1 MKDFEKLYKELKI
14 FQEGMYGF
22 EIKNGL
28 IEIEEINPKDKNSIM
43 RCEIK
48 LKSESIC
55 TRKIEKSNKFKHL
68 NKQKCADAVIITKN
82 SNNYELHILELKKS
96 IHGDD
101 LKELYEKFLGAYLRA
116 MSIIVAYCKITKI
129 SFYLL
134 YEKNRNNKSKEKNNT
149 NFEGT
154 SEKKDNKYYFD
165 LFSKNKVKNNFQL
178 KIPPFDTDTLKI
190 IKRCTKES
198 EILEI

>member
-22 EIKNGL
+22 EIKNN
-28 IEIEEINPKDKNSIM
+28 IFEIEDEQSGMKYKVN
-43 RCEIK
+43 

-55 TRKIEKSNKFKHL
+55 TTKIEGSCRFNYLKKL
-68 NKQKCADAVIITKN
+68 QKCADAVIITKN

-165 LFSKNKVKNNFQL
+165 LFSKDKVKNNFQL
-178 KIPPFDTDTLKI
+178 KISPFDTETLEII
-190 IKRCTKES
+190 IKCTKNS
-198 EILEI
+198 KILEI

>member
-14 FQEGMYGF
+14 FQDGLYSF
-22 EIKNGL
+22 EIKNN
-28 IEIEEINPKDKNSIM
+28 IFEIEDEQSGMKYKVN
-43 RCEIK
+43 

-55 TRKIEKSNKFKHL
+55 TIKIEGSCRFNYLKKL
-68 NKQKCADAVIITKN
+68 QKCADAVIITKN

-165 LFSKNKVKNNFQL
+165 LFSKDKVKNNFQL
-178 KIPPFDTDTLKI
+178 KISPFDTETLEI
-190 IKRCTKES
+190 IKKCTKNS
-198 EILEI
+198 KILEI